1 MKYSDPYEENHVNS
15 VFVYMAIIMAAV
27 VIGVVAMIVWMN
39 TPKKNSKNASVA
51 LAHTQSSEAGQ
62 TTKIKLQTE
71 EMVKSVEELL
81 SGNTLTSDQLDIWTL
96 PDIDT
101 NVSYESADTKNG
113 TLKNQTTGETLVQ
126 GTVTENRTDGI
137 EQEQSQDKAATTEL
151 FGEEETETE
160 PIEQIILTLADGS
173 EETVDYIDSLTRSS
187 YDSEQFVY
195 QKPEMKYYVDGKQSS
210 AFGVDISSKSG
221 KVDFSKLKKAGCDFC
236 MVRIGQRGYS
246 SGKIV
251 MDEACKNNLEG
262 AKKAGLK
269 IGAYFYSQAI
279 TKDEVLEEADSLL
292 DAIDDYTVTYPIMF
306 DMEAVSDDLA
316 RTDALDVATRTK
328 LAKLFMDEI
337 EDAGYKVILYG
348 NLEWLLTK
356 LDLEALSDYDICVAQ
371 DSDSP
376 DYPYEF
382 QMWQYKSAAAINGV
396 EEDTR
401 LFVSLKDYE

>member
-1 MKYSDPYEENHVNS
+1 MKYSDPYEESHVNS
-15 VFVYMAIIMAAV
+15 VFVYMAIIMSAI
-27 VIGVVAMIVWMN
+27 VIGVVAMIFWMN
-39 TPKKNSKNASVA
+39 TPKKNNKNASVA
-51 LAHTQSSEAGQ
+51 LANTQSSEVKQAS
-62 TTKIKLQTE
+62 KIKLQTE
-71 EMVKSVEELL
+71 EMVKSVDELL
-81 SGNTLTSDQLDIWTL
+81 SGSTLTSDQLDIWTL

-101 NVSYESADTKNG
+101 DVSYDSMDTKNG

-126 GTVTENRTDGI
+126 GVMTENKEDNI
-137 EQEQSQDKAATTEL
+137 EKTQSQDEAATTEL
-151 FGEEETETE
+151 FGEETTEE
-160 PIEQIILTLADGS
+160 DAIEQITLTLADGT
-173 EETVDYIDSLTRSS
+173 EQTVDFIDSLTRST
-187 YDSEQFVY
+187 YDLEQFVY

-210 AFGVDISSKSG
+210 TFGADISSKSG

-236 MVRIGQRGYS
+236 MIRIGQRGYS
-246 SGKIV
+246 SGNIV
-251 MDEACKNNLEG
+251 MDETYKDNLEG

-292 DAIDDYTVTYPIMF
+292 DVIDDYTVTYPIMF
-306 DMEAVSDDLA
+306 DMEAVPDDLA
-316 RTDALDVATRTK
+316 RTDALDVATRTR

-382 QMWQYKSAAAINGV
+382 QMWQYKSAATINGV

-401 LFVSLKDYE
+401 LFVCLKDYE